1 MENQQ
6 SLSVYNT
13 ILSNAEMEQMLP
25 DTFFSLPR
33 PPSSV
38 NLCTLK
44 TVILVLIK

>member
-13 ILSNAEMEQMLP
+13 ILSNTEMEQTLL

-38 NLCTLK
+38 SLCTLK
-44 TVILVLIK
+44 AVILVLIK